1 MYINVQ
7 CARQV
12 FLLEGRVLKNHV
24 LPFYTMTDYSTP
36 MMFQPENPF
45 PISYGPDTSSMD
57 IPSSLSNVGME
68 TPANLFNENF
78 NEGMGLWKKN
88 LPQPTIFDSYEDAGL
103 DETAQSNNEI
113 VQKVL
118 LRASDDD
125 FHQFE
130 FFFVNA
136 NAAAHDRNDY
146 SFRNFSPM
154 EATTLHQMQQIM
166 QANPG
171 VTVKNIVET
180 FRPLGFFFTYVEK
193 TMTRESKLV
202 AYTLGGLCDVLNVW
216 HVPTVPGTR
225 LYFVLYKNGTKCQIV
240 PYAGLHHP
248 LEKNLDPAKD
258 HPWNMNGYTGG
269 VAIIDVGIVC
279 ANSGRPIQQE
289 KNHNY
294 LVEASNINVPST
306 TLPNRI
312 GSGSMAT
319 DPTIPQVQGN
329 ILRVKLNAIYWQY
342 FA

>member
-1 MYINVQ
+1 MQ

-118 LRASDDD
+118 LRASVVD

-130 FFFVNA
+130 FFFVDA

-146 SFRNFSPM
+146 SFRNFFPM
-154 EATTLHQMQQIM
+154 KATTLYQMQQKI
-166 QANPG
+166 QADTSQT
-171 VTVKNIVET
+171 VEHIVKNL
-180 FRPLGFFFTYVEK
+180 RPLGFFFTYVERS
-193 TMTRESKLV
+193 MTRESKLV

-225 LYFVLYKNGTKCQIV
+225 LYFVLYKNDTNCQIV

-248 LEKNLDPAKD
+248 LEKSGGTAKE
-258 HPWNMNGYTGG
+258 HPWNMNGYNGG

-294 LVEASNINVPST
+294 LVDAALEPSM

-312 GSGSMAT
+312 GPGSMAT